1 MTRDTAFIC
10 ACICAALGALIYALW
25 AFGMI
30 MPQPYPYFGTDIYNA
45 YFYRLLDG
53 RFDLPLRMLIFEG
66 HYSADG
72 TGILYHGIAPLLTRL
87 VLHPF
92 VALNTFPTAAF
103 SVWLWAVVG
112 TAFYHLAV
120 FQVIRKYVGQISLSW
135 VMLIALAV
143 WICSPGFLL
152 SINPVLYHEPISI
165 AYAAMAIAVYLM
177 IRCALFGMAWRY
189 ALIPAALL
197 AGVLLHARPHLAVG
211 LYAGV
216 VMMIALELWGDA
228 RRAWAPA
235 LVSIAILGL
244 VGLSF
249 LQFNT
254 ARFGSAT
261 AAHGQIETPDGD
273 SPVQYGVD
281 FLDGDSTINERLLVF
296 VEHGRFHPWRVLPN
310 SLLYLFDFPFA
321 STHPSGGPIATLH
334 RKVTEGVSGYGFIDF
349 PRFGMLFMWPAWIVV
364 MMVGLSMGRPRISG
378 GLRAVP
384 LLIATGIAAGL
395 MLSYPTVNLRYRF
408 DVWPFVM
415 ALCLLGLPGLI
426 RRFGPGL
433 VQNTRVFSL
442 SLIVVLFGIFIS
454 MIITIPYKQS
464 YQKAPGRNYAP
475 WDADMCLA
483 RLAGKDFS
491 PARLEELCIDPESV
505 FEERGR
511 G

>member
-1 MTRDTAFIC
+1 MTKDTAFIC
-10 ACICAALGALIYALW
+10 ACICAALGALLYALW
-25 AFGMI
+25 AFGVI

-45 YFYRLLDG
+45 YFYRLLEG
-53 RFDLPLRMLIFEG
+53 RFDLPLRMLALEG

-120 FQVIRKYVGQISLSW
+120 FQVIRKYAGQISLRW
-135 VMLIALAV
+135 VMLTALAV

-189 ALIPAALL
+189 AVIPAALL

-216 VMMIALELWGDA
+216 VMMIALALWGDA

-235 LVSIAILGL
+235 LVSIVILGL

-261 AAHGQIETPDGD
+261 AAHGQIATADKG
-273 SPVQYGVD
+273 SPVQYGPV
-281 FLDGDSTINERLLVF
+281 FLDENSAISERLLVF
-296 VEHGRFHPWRVLPN
+296 SEHGRFHPWRVLPN
-310 SLLYLFDFPFA
+310 TALYLFDFPPTSA
-321 STHPSGGPIATLH
+321 DPSGGPIATLH
-334 RKVTEGVSGYGFIDF
+334 RKVTEGVSGYGFIEA

-364 MMVGLSMGRPRISG
+364 MVAGLGAGRPRISG
-378 GLRAVP
+378 NFRAVP
-384 LLIATGIAAGL
+384 LLVTTGIAAAL
-395 MLSYPTVNLRYRF
+395 MLAYPTVAFRYRF

-415 ALCLLGLPGLI
+415 ALCLLSLPGLI

-433 VQNTRVFSL
+433 VQNTRAFLL
-442 SLIVVLFGIFIS
+442 SLLVVLFGVAIS
-454 MIITIPYKQS
+454 TVIAVPYKQS

-475 WDADMCLA
+475 WDAGMCLA

-505 FEERGR
+505 FEARGR